1 VVDHGATVLGGAI
14 PPWELPPWN
23 IRLGGDVF
31 ALDLLRS
38 IPASRLLERIDR
50 ASSAD
55 LERARRAL
63 RLIT

>member
-1 VVDHGATVLGGAI
+1 
-14 PPWELPPWN
+14 
-23 IRLGGDVF
+23 VF

-38 IPASRLLERIDR
+38 IPTARLLRRTGR